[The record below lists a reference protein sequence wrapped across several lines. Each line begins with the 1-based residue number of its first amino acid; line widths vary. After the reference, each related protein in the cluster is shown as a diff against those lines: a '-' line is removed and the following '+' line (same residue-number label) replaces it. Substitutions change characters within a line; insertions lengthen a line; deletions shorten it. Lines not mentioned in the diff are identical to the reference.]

1 MKSLNT
7 LYSYN
12 YPRHTVTTD
21 YVIFG
26 FDEGELKI
34 LLIKCSTEPY
44 LSKWALSAAALFAW
58 MKMQKP
64 VPAASSRKNCLE
76 IMEQFYIFSAAD
88 LVYTYH

>member
-44 LSKWALSAAALFAW
+44 LSK
-58 MKMQKP
+58 
-64 VPAASSRKNCLE
+64 
-76 IMEQFYIFSAAD
+76 
-88 LVYTYH
+88 